1 MGKDKGFVKAGKSL
15 WAKFIQNSTVEA
27 EEFIIV
33 QDGIINSTVT
43 ANKKVLVQGKRASI
57 IGGHI
62 FATEEIYAKNIGNST
77 GGSETI
83 LEVGF
88 DPKAKKRLDELI
100 ATQDARAK
108 ELDEVELNI
117 KI

>member
-57 IGGHI
+57 IGI
-62 FATEEIYAKNIGNST
+62 N
-77 GGSETI
+77 
-83 LEVGF
+83 
-88 DPKAKKRLDELI
+88 P
-100 ATQDARAK
+100 
-108 ELDEVELNI
+108 
-117 KI
+117 